1 MAASESASEQEVE
14 VTSTVLH
21 LNEIF
26 VFRPPPRASAQ
37 GWAAGSF
44 GIDKPLFTGELK
56 IMTHGEQCMVR
67 LYKKPTADKGDLTFF
82 AGCPIKIDFGG
93 KDGRRP
99 ARPVLQQLEAIV
111 EPVVDSSRYFVLRV
125 EDERSGRRAFLA
137 FGVADRADAFSFK
150 SALQDHVRY
159 LERQREADAR
169 AAHEAELEA
178 KAAAGD
184 TEAEKALNAA
194 RGRTLDLGLKE
205 GQTIKID
212 SSKLRGKGRGRGARA
227 RANGAPG
234 AAVAAPGGGG
244 GSAGGGGGLGL
255 LAPPPPPPSA
265 TAAAAAPS
273 AAAASNASAA
283 AGAEE
288 SGAAGGN
295 DAEGEDED
303 WGDFQ

>member
-1 MAASESASEQEVE
+1 MAAASESAAEQAVE

-26 VFRPPPRASAQ
+26 VFKPPARSSAQ

-56 IMTHGEQCMVR
+56 IMTHGEQCMIR
-67 LYKKPTADKGDLTFF
+67 MYKKPTAEKGDLTFF

-169 AAHEAELEA
+169 AAHEATLEA
-178 KAAAGD
+178 RAAEGD
-184 TEAEKALNAA
+184 AEAEKELNAA
-194 RGRTLDLGLKE
+194 RGRTLNLGLKE

-212 SSKLRGKGRGRGARA
+212 SSKLRGKGRGARA
-227 RANGAPG
+227 RAKAAPPG
-234 AAVAAPGGGG
+234 AASAQPAGG
-244 GSAGGGGGLGL
+244 AGGGGLGL

-265 TAAAAAPS
+265 TASAAPA
-273 AAAASNASAA
+273 AAAASDASPAVAA
-283 AGAEE
+283 EAG
-288 SGAAGGN
+288 GAAGDHDGGGAGEE
-295 DAEGEDED
+295 DEDED